1 MKVKRTL
8 TIEIDRVKITT
19 NFNHNKHLW
28 CEICQKE
35 AEFITKDEA
44 VELVKAIQTQG
55 LTVRKETLHFLGT
68 DEANVM
74 FCLNSI
80 ISGSNNL
87 QIY

>member
-8 TIEIDRVKITT
+8 TIEIDRVRITT

-28 CEICQKE
+28 CESCQAE
-35 AEFITKDEA
+35 AEFITKNEA
-44 VELVKAIQTQG
+44 VGLISAIRDQG
-55 LTVRKETLHFLGT
+55 VQIRKEGLHFFGNE
-68 DEANVM
+68 EADTM

-80 ISGSNNL
+80 IAGSTNL

>member
-28 CEICQKE
+28 CEICRAE
-35 AEFITKDEA
+35 TEFITKNEA
-44 VELVKAIQTQG
+44 AGLIKAIRDQG
-55 LTVRKETLHFLGT
+55 MQIKKESLHFFGNGDVDT
-68 DEANVM
+68 M

-80 ISGSNNL
+80 IDGSTNL